1 MGQIKNIKLHIVTDI
16 KYTIM
21 SSAKSENVRR
31 KKKKFLMGVENQ
43 WLIEDNLMSVY
54 GHLVESYSE
63 QLREE
68 WKVKDEVTS
77 NVKQEVE
84 DEVTLSDQS
93 SSTNPPKDLVF
104 GEDVQ
109 FNRTL
114 HEDIP
119 T

>member
-1 MGQIKNIKLHIVTDI
+1 MSKIKRK
-16 KYTIM
+16 
-21 SSAKSENVRR
+21 NVRK

-68 WKVKDEVTS
+68 WKVEDEVTS

-84 DEVTLSDQS
+84 DESSLIDQIG
-93 SSTNPPKDLVF
+93 STNSQKV
-104 GEDVQ
+104 
-109 FNRTL
+109 
-114 HEDIP
+114 
-119 T
+119 